1 MTLDDGVPLFL
12 VSRAVDREIGGYGH
26 AVREFHRHRTRNH
39 QYLIETGEGA
49 AMMPETGTVSVTPAV
64 TRTWEGNRPPQVVLL
79 DDGDSNDSNFQH
91 DDSNCCQRESQ
102 SNNEFSSNKIQNDE
116 ITHLDQ
122 SYVQQTQEQKRPEG
136 GSTAMKCASVPANAV
151 IKERV
156 HPDHPENLKIP
167 KDKAPFSDSNCCQS
181 AENCCHSGES
191 ADTSHDRPDT
201 TSVPANAVI
210 KERVHADHAKNLKIL
225 KDKAQFSDSNCC
237 QYAENCCH

>member
-1 MTLDDGVPLFL
+1 MTLDDRVPLLL
-12 VSRAVDREIGGYGH
+12 VSRTVDGEIRRYGH
-26 AVREFHRHRTRNH
+26 AVREIHRHRTRNH

-64 TRTWEGNRPPQVVLL
+64 IRTWEGNRPPQAVLL

-151 IKERV
+151 IKERL
-156 HPDHPENLKIP
+156 HAYHPENLKIP
-167 KDKAPFSDSNCCQS
+167 KDKASFSDSNCCQS
-181 AENCCHSGES
+181 AENCCHS
-191 ADTSHDRPDT
+191 
-201 TSVPANAVI
+201 
-210 KERVHADHAKNLKIL
+210 
-225 KDKAQFSDSNCC
+225 
-237 QYAENCCH
+237 